1 MDYQPGPLGEFCY
14 PLTGASTSLTNV
26 INAGSLTNAGLA
38 GLYHHTTT
46 IDQVKETNSVLD
58 IGFHYVAVNP
68 AESEVP
74 KLSPMYPDASS
85 SYDGT
90 WTPDKATNGA
100 IADAGWHNAIWTEE
114 PAWLRIDLG
123 SSKNVSRVG
132 YIGREGTG
140 QGVGNGN
147 GVYRDYKIY
156 VTDSSSTN
164 SANWGIEVAAG
175 QWLWQ
180 NGQERR
186 DVGFSPKSGR
196 YVIFRRITA
205 DGYHGPSGN
214 DPGYANANEVWI
226 YARNSLFSTP
236 LDYDGDGLP
245 DYFEDR
251 NGNNVTDTGETN
263 WQDQNDL
270 GLKVWI
276 TEPKSNS
283 NIP

>member
-1 MDYQPGPLGEFCY
+1 M
-14 PLTGASTSLTNV
+14 
-26 INAGSLTNAGLA
+26 
-38 GLYHHTTT
+38 
-46 IDQVKETNSVLD
+46 
-58 IGFHYVAVNP
+58 NP

-90 WTPDKATNGA
+90 WTPDKATNA
-100 IADAGWHNAIWTEE
+100 VATDPGWHNLTYTEE

-123 SSKNVSRVG
+123 SSKLVSRVG
-132 YIGREGTG
+132 YTGREGTG

-164 SANWGIEVAAG
+164 SANWGTEVAAG

-186 DVGFSPKSGR
+186 DVGFNPKSGR

-205 DGYHGPSGN
+205 DGYRGPSGT

-226 YARNSLFSTP
+226 YTRNALFSTP

-251 NGNNVTDTGETN
+251 NGNGSVDSGETD
-263 WQDQNDL
+263 WRSATDL

-276 TEPKSNS
+276 TEPKNNS